1 MTRLSRVLGSYHP
14 ISPADV
20 APAPEGEHSYGSGP
34 VQDMNST
41 DFPHPDAA
49 SSLSSCN
56 PLVQWVWER
65 GWMIANLP
73 DLVRGLGHSINEAN
87 IPLMRLRLTLR
98 TLHPQLA
105 GLSHVWL
112 RDGDTIEEFW
122 PPLSILREETFLRS
136 PYALLYQGAGAV
148 RRRLDIPQIMLDF
161 PILEEL
167 RAQGAT
173 DYVALP
179 LVFTDGR
186 INAITIAT
194 DRPGGFATAEL
205 QRMAE
210 LMPVLARLMEVHAL
224 RRTAKTVLET
234 YLGRLTGERVLNGLI
249 HRGEGEDIHA
259 VIWLCD
265 LRDSMA
271 LADSLPR
278 QAFLDL
284 LNEYLECMASAVIA
298 HDGEV
303 LKFIG
308 DAMLAIFPLASDADN
323 ASPYP
328 ANAVPCFNAVAAAR
342 EAIGRVKALNQRR
355 ARRGEQPLGFGIAL
369 HLGDVMYGNVG
380 APGRLDF
387 TVIGP
392 AVNEVARLET
402 MCKALARPLVISAKL
417 AAVSPE
423 KLVSLGVHK
432 VRGMRG
438 AQELFTLPGLV

>member
-1 MTRLSRVLGSYHP
+1 
-14 ISPADV
+14 
-20 APAPEGEHSYGSGP
+20 
-34 VQDMNST
+34 
-41 DFPHPDAA
+41 
-49 SSLSSCN
+49 
-56 PLVQWVWER
+56 
-65 GWMIANLP
+65 MIANLP
-73 DLVRGLGHSINEAN
+73 DLVRGLGHAINEAN

-148 RRRLDIPQIMLDF
+148 RRRLDIPQITLDF
-161 PILEEL
+161 PVLEEL

-186 INAITIAT
+186 INAMTIAT
-194 DRPGGFATAEL
+194 DRPGGFASAEL
-205 QRMAE
+205 QRLAE

-265 LRDSMA
+265 LRHSMA

-278 QAFLDL
+278 QAFLDV
-284 LNEYLECMASAVIA
+284 LNEYLECMASAVMV

-308 DAMLAIFPLASDADN
+308 DAMLAIFPLASAADDA
-323 ASPYP
+323 SHHE
-328 ANAVPCFNAVAAAR
+328 NAVQSFNAIAAAR
-342 EAIGRVKALNQRR
+342 EAIGRVEDLNQRR

-392 AVNEVARLET
+392 TVNEVARLET
-402 MCKALARPLVISAKL
+402 MCKTLARPLVISAKL

-438 AQELFTLPGLV
+438 AQELFTLPGLA